1 MAGVE
6 TEIGTVLDAYE
17 NAVNNS
23 DVDRVISLFSL
34 EGVVLAPES
43 PSAVGRAAVKA
54 AYEGIFQAIKLDI
67 SFEIAEIVDLSSGW
81 AFART
86 HSTGTMLIH
95 ATGET
100 VPEHNHELFLFQRQT
115 ADDGFKIARYSFS
128 ETK

>member
-1 MAGVE
+1 MAGIE
-6 TEIGTVLDAYE
+6 TEIGTVLNAYE
-17 NAVNNS
+17 AAVNNS

-43 PSAVGRAAVKA
+43 PSAVGRSALKA
-54 AYEGIFQAIKLDI
+54 AYEAIFQAIKLEI
-67 SFEIAEIVDLSSGW
+67 KFEIAEVVELSSEW

-100 VPEHNHELFLFQRQT
+100 VPEHNHELFLFQRQ
-115 ADDGFKIARYSFS
+115 AADGFKIARYSFS